1 MLAARFSCS
10 VTPESYIFG
19 VSSHS
24 PYKIQLGQSE
34 INGKKFIVPE
44 GTILFDPKSWDEE
57 NKKYT
62 RVSGPAKP
70 LDKSNDSKEEKPAK

>member
-1 MLAARFSCS
+1 MTRFSCG
-10 VTPESYIFG
+10 VTPESYIFSA
-19 VSSHS
+19 SSHS

-57 NKKYT
+57 KQKYT
-62 RVSGPAKP
+62 HVSEPAKP
-70 LDKSNDSKEEKPAK
+70 LEISGAKEEKPAE